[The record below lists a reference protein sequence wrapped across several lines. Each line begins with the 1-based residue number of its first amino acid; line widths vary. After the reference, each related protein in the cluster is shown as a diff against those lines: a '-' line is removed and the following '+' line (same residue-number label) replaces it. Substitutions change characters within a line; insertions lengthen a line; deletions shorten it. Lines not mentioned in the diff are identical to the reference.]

1 MYLTNTTE
9 TLQVILAGAVT
20 TNQSVVTV
28 DYGENTATTFVAG
41 KQRST
46 TNGTT
51 AVNILNAPA
60 SANTQRIVQL
70 LTMTNQDTAPIT
82 VTIRTNDGGTLGTQ
96 FGPVTLQV
104 GERIQFAT
112 DTGFTVYT
120 LAGAVKVTAVAS
132 TVEPGYI
139 DGCQMIW
146 NSGTSL
152 SVSSGSAYIPSVG
165 ANVNIPATITK
176 AGLALA
182 VSTMYHVYVF
192 LNAGV
197 PDAEVVTTAP
207 ASPYNGVARA
217 KTGDPTRRYVGSVLT
232 DAAGAIYDF
241 VHVVTSGRIM
251 YQTNVS
257 PAPFLVLSGNAA
269 VATSVSTSGVV
280 PITSRLASCPITNN
294 DAAVTVHFGNSSF
307 PPTSTAFMER
317 IEANRTLSTD
327 LVLNGAQAFQY
338 MFTVAPAGN
347 VVIRV
352 KGYYFDR

>member
-20 TNQSVVTV
+20 TNHSVVTV

-60 SANTQRIVQL
+60 SANTQRIVEL

-120 LAGAVKVTAVAS
+120 VTGAVKVTAVQS

-139 DGCQMIW
+139 DGLIMQWDSATQM
-146 NSGTSL
+146 T
-152 SVSSGSAYIPSVG
+152 VSSGTCYIPSVG
-165 ANVNIPATITK
+165 ANVNFASALTK
-176 AGLALA
+176 TPTLSA
-182 VSTMYHVYVF
+182 STFYHVYAF
-192 LNAGV
+192 LNSGV
-197 PDAEVVTTAP
+197 PDIEIVTTAP
-207 ASPYNGVARA
+207 SSPYNGVART
-217 KTGDPTRRYVGSVLT
+217 KTGDTTRRYIGSVLT
-232 DAAGAIYDF
+232 NASSQLYRFVQSNDEIHYLTTIGSGTPFRILSAGAATTLTSVSASSVVPVSSVRAEFQFINGSAGSQFMLISPPDVSADVVSVAAGARFLTYFPLI
-241 VHVVTSGRIM
+241 SG
-251 YQTNVS
+251 
-257 PAPFLVLSGNAA
+257 A
-269 VATSVSTSGVV
+269 V
-280 PITSRLASCPITNN
+280 
-294 DAAVTVHFGNSSF
+294 
-307 PPTSTAFMER
+307 
-317 IEANRTLSTD
+317 
-327 LVLNGAQAFQY
+327 
-338 MFTVAPAGN
+338 
-347 VVIRV
+347 
-352 KGYYFDR
+352 GYYMTAVSGSAFIDVHGYSYQR